1 MQISNEDYI
10 QLKPLL
16 FSIGYRM
23 LGSIADTEDLLQETF
38 LKAYQLDDEKIEN
51 KKAYLC
57 KVMTNRCLDVLKSSR
72 HKRETYIGPWN
83 PEPFLLATSTEFDPT
98 EAALRKEGLSI
109 GYLRMMEHLSANE
122 RAVLL
127 LREVFNF
134 SYSEIAHMI
143 EIKEDNCRKV
153 FSRAK
158 QKIASVEGESL
169 DYKKN
174 QSIINRFIEAL
185 QMQNMDTLLKLLSKN
200 VTLYSDGG
208 GKVKAAIRPIHSPS
222 NVLSLFYGILK
233 MVPEDFSSE
242 LTNVNGQPAIVN
254 YSKSEIHSVV
264 SFYICND
271 LIEEIYIIMNPDKLP
286 VK

>member
-1 MQISNEDYI
+1 
-10 QLKPLL
+10 
-16 FSIGYRM
+16 
-23 LGSIADTEDLLQETF
+23 
-38 LKAYQLDDEKIEN
+38 
-51 KKAYLC
+51 
-57 KVMTNRCLDVLKSSR
+57 LDVLKSSR

-83 PEPFLLATSTEFDPT
+83 PEPFLLDPSTEFDPP

-109 GYLRMMEHLSANE
+109 GYLRMMEHLSPNE
-122 RAVLL
+122 RAILL
-127 LREVFNF
+127 LREVFDF
-134 SYSEIAHMI
+134 SYNEIAHMM

-158 QKIASVEGESL
+158 QKIARVEGESL

-208 GKVKAAIRPIHSPS
+208 GKVKAAIRPIYSQT

-233 MVPEDFSSE
+233 MVPKDFSSE
-242 LTNVNGQPAIVN
+242 LRNVNWQPAVVN
-254 YSKSEIHSVV
+254 YSKNQIHSIV

-271 LIEEIYIIMNPDKLP
+271 IIEEIYIIMNPDKLP
-286 VK
+286 VI

>member
-1 MQISNEDYI
+1 MQISNEDYE

-23 LGSIADTEDLLQETF
+23 LGSIADAEDLLQETF
-38 LKAYQLDDEKIEN
+38 LKAYQLDDEKIDN

-57 KVMTNRCLDVLKSSR
+57 KIMTNRCLDVLKSSR
-72 HKRETYIGPWN
+72 NKRETYIGPWN
-83 PEPFLLATSTEFDPT
+83 PEPLLLDTSTEYDPP

-109 GYLRMMEHLSANE
+109 GYLRMMEHLSPNE

-127 LREVFNF
+127 LREVFDF
-134 SYSEIAHMI
+134 SYTEIAHMV

-158 QKIASVEGESL
+158 LKMASVEGESL
-169 DYKKN
+169 DFKKN

-208 GKVKAAIRPIHSPS
+208 GKVKAAIRPISTQP
-222 NVLSLFYGILK
+222 NVLSLLYGIMK
-233 MVPEDFSSE
+233 MVPADFSSE
-242 LTNVNGQPAIVN
+242 LNIVNGQPAVVN
-254 YSKSEIHSVV
+254 YSKNQIHSVV
-264 SFYICND
+264 SFYIVND
-271 LIEEIYIIMNPDKLP
+271 IIEEIYIIMNPDKLP

>member
-1 MQISNEDYI
+1 MQISNEDYE

-23 LGSIADTEDLLQETF
+23 LGSITDAEDLLQETF
-38 LKAYQLDDEKIEN
+38 LKAYQLDDEKIDN

-57 KVMTNRCLDVLKSSR
+57 KIMTNRCLDVLKSSR
-72 HKRETYIGPWN
+72 NRRETYIGPWN
-83 PEPFLLATSTEFDPT
+83 PEPLLLDTSTEFDPP

-109 GYLRMMEHLSANE
+109 GYLRMMEHLSPNE

-127 LREVFNF
+127 LREVFDF
-134 SYSEIAHMI
+134 SYSEIAHMV

-158 QKIASVEGESL
+158 HKMASVEGESL

-208 GKVKAAIRPIHSPS
+208 GKVKAAIRPISTQP
-222 NVLSLFYGILK
+222 NVLSLLYGIMK

-242 LTNVNGQPAIVN
+242 LNIVNGQPAVVN
-254 YSKSEIHSVV
+254 YSKNQIHSVV
-264 SFYICND
+264 SFYIVND
-271 LIEEIYIIMNPDKLP
+271 IIEEIYIIMNPDKLP